1 MRRGSQWSPATP
13 SASPFRATRDLASW
27 EPMVESY
34 WIDEPSKGKRCV
46 HVPAN
51 DHSLHRNK
59 PDGGGREAGRCSSLT
74 IAPPGQARWWRGE
87 RRGAVAHQPPFPRP
101 PITST
106 TSSGAS
112 LQKQIPSSKDSFKI
126 FVLLDLVNFSYL
138 AVQSLEKSP
147 TSAPCRC
154 TPSLRLAL
162 GKNRLRPSIRLRFS
176 EHSLNSPEF
185 GRASFG
191 VM

>member
-1 MRRGSQWSPATP
+1 MDLHNIIIPLYEAESGPPRPCVVGANGHRLPRALPLSGPPATLRRGSQWS
-13 SASPFRATRDLASW
+13 RATGSMSQAKASVAFMCQPMTIRSTGTS
-27 EPMVESY
+27 PMV
-34 WIDEPSKGKRCV
+34 
-46 HVPAN
+46 A
-51 DHSLHRNK
+51 
-59 PDGGGREAGRCSSLT
+59 
-74 IAPPGQARWWRGE
+74 GE